1 MTSVHYLL
9 ITDGSSDR
17 VLQVIL
23 EKTIHSL
30 DPTVRVEGELVDRRL
45 LELKKAKSLADRI
58 RFALEL
64 YETPDILFV
73 HRDAERVA
81 VSERAEEIKDAVN
94 SLASDQRCVPVVP
107 VRMQEAW
114 LLVDETAIR
123 AGSGNPNGRGRI
135 DLPALHD
142 IEGIPDPKALLVNL
156 LKDAS
161 GLQGRRRKKFPVHA
175 AMQRVV
181 NYLDSVAPLER
192 LSAFRTFKTDL
203 GNALAEVVG

>member
-1 MTSVHYLL
+1 MTSLYYLL

-30 DPTVRVEGELVDRRL
+30 DSTLQVEGQIVDRRL
-45 LELKKAKSLADRI
+45 LGLKRAKSLRDRV
-58 RFALEL
+58 RVALDA
-64 YETPDILFV
+64 YDTPDILFV

-81 VSERAEEIKDAVN
+81 VTERVEEISGAVN
-94 SLASDQRCVPVVP
+94 SLASDQRWVPVVP

-114 LLVDETAIR
+114 LLVDEAAIR
-123 AGSGNPNGRGRI
+123 AGSGNPNGRAKI
-135 DLPALHD
+135 DLPAPRD
-142 IEGIPDPKALLVNL
+142 IEGITDPKALLVDL

-161 GLQGRRRKKFPVHA
+161 GWQGRRRKKFPVNA

-181 NYLDSVAPLER
+181 NYFDSIAPLEQ
-192 LSAFRTFKTDL
+192 LPAFRTFKTDL
-203 GNALAEVVG
+203 GNALAEALG